1 MIENT
6 KEKKNLFYIIVLLLT
21 LVIMIIGATLAYFSL
36 VASQKEEGTVLYT
49 GTLQINYI
57 DGIYLKDPILYPIK
71 NVNYNTYNNVYRN
84 SFSVS
89 STGTLDQTIAVD
101 LVITKNEFTA
111 NSLKYALYNS
121 KGRELT
127 TGYINQEG
135 KINIID
141 NTFLSHGETAKYT
154 LIIWLEDNNQ
164 NQNEFMGATV
174 SGRFDVHAIQAK
186 Y

>member
-1 MIENT
+1 MIESP

-21 LVIMIIGATLAYFSL
+21 LIIMIIGATLAYFSL

-49 GTLQINYI
+49 GTLQVNYI
-57 DGIYLKDPILYPIK
+57 DGIYLKDPILYPLK
-71 NVNYNTYNNVYRN
+71 NVNYNTYDKVYRN
-84 SFSVS
+84 NFSVA
-89 STGTLDQTIAVD
+89 STGTLDQIIAVD
-101 LVITKNEFTA
+101 LVITKSEFTT

-121 KGRELT
+121 RGRELT

-135 KINIID
+135 TINIID

-164 NQNEFMGATV
+164 DQTANMGAIV
-174 SGRFDVHAIQAK
+174 SGRFDVHAVQAK